1 MRQDE
6 ICEPVAFD
14 VQEMSKV
21 GLSKVRNVGG
31 WAVRKVLSRA
41 RRYVQK
47 NVHTNS
53 SSTLSTVEDQQR
65 VCELLEENII
75 QPYHQLEESSKFS
88 ETLQV
93 TEARQYRQRGLLHIS
108 DEAYLFFV
116 NLEQRRVD
124 LLNMHIL
131 KRAREGM
138 VEAAINSISSDE
150 ELKSSRQSVS
160 QRMPLKTRYW
170 MDIYTS

>member
-1 MRQDE
+1 M
-6 ICEPVAFD
+6 
-14 VQEMSKV
+14 
-21 GLSKVRNVGG
+21 
-31 WAVRKVLSRA
+31 RKVLSRA

-53 SSTLSTVEDQQR
+53 SSTLATVENQQR

-150 ELKSSRQSVS
+150 ELKSSWTKCFPEDATKDEVLDGHIKYFIDKRLTNLNSS
-160 QRMPLKTRYW
+160 GTLLK
-170 MDIYTS
+170 M

>member
-1 MRQDE
+1 M
-6 ICEPVAFD
+6 
-14 VQEMSKV
+14 
-21 GLSKVRNVGG
+21 
-31 WAVRKVLSRA
+31 RKVLSRA

-53 SSTLSTVEDQQR
+53 SSTLATVENHQR

-75 QPYHQLEESSKFS
+75 QPYHQLEESSKFA

-108 DEAYLFFV
+108 DEAYLFFL

-131 KRAREGM
+131 KRAREEM
-138 VEAAINSISSDE
+138 VEAAINSITNDE
-150 ELKSSRQSVS
+150 ELKSSW
-160 QRMPLKTRYW
+160 TRCFQNYATE
-170 MDIYTS
+170 DKVLDRHIFYR